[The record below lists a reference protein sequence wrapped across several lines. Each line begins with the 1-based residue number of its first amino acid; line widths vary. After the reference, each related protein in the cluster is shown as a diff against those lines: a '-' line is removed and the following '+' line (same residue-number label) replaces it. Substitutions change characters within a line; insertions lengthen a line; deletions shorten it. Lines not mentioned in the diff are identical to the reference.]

1 VQKLI
6 LSTLEFFRGRVNPKS
21 SAFSP
26 DYSDYK
32 VVKSTLGKKRMGKR
46 KVTNEGNLDSMIL
59 PSPNDVLGIAV
70 KMLGADRIMVK
81 CQDGKE
87 RLCRVRGK
95 LKRRVWIREGD
106 IVLVS
111 PWDFQTETR
120 GDIFWRYRKN
130 QSDWLRNHNYL
141 TM

>member
-1 VQKLI
+1 LAAANFGI
-6 LSTLEFFRGRVNPKS
+6 E
-21 SAFSP
+21 
-26 DYSDYK
+26 
-32 VVKSTLGKKRMGKR
+32 MGKR
-46 KVTNEGNLDSMIL
+46 KVTNENDLDNMIL
-59 PSPNDVLGIAV
+59 PSKNDVLGIAV
-70 KMLGADRIMVK
+70 KMLGGDRITVK

-95 LKRRVWIREGD
+95 LKKRVWIREGD

-111 PWDFQTETR
+111 PWDFQNDSR

-130 QSDWLRNHNYL
+130 QSEWLRNHDYL

>member
-1 VQKLI
+1 LWSFLSYWNVLEEESIEIIALLFLQTI
-6 LSTLEFFRGRVNPKS
+6 LLMAICRGLK
-21 SAFSP
+21 
-26 DYSDYK
+26 
-32 VVKSTLGKKRMGKR
+32 MGKR
-46 KVTNEGNLDSMIL
+46 KITNEGSLDNMIL
-59 PSPNDVLGIAV
+59 PSPNDVLGVAV
-70 KMLGADRIMVK
+70 KMLGAERVTVK

-111 PWDFQTETR
+111 PWDFQKETR